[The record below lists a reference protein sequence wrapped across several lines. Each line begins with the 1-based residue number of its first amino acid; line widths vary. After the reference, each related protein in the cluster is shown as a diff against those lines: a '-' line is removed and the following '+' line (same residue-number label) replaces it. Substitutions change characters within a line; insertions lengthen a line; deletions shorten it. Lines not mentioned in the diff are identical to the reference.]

1 MSPAEAPT
9 EKIWG
14 GADFNFKY
22 LGATASHLSPNTH
35 QGLHS
40 RPGSPNPAG
49 RKKGGE
55 GFLTRLGSPIVTKE
69 HDDGADV
76 RVVDDLRAVG
86 KAQRQHPTG
95 VGPGLEKRRLAE
107 GMQNTTKGSS

>member
-1 MSPAEAPT
+1 MSFDTPVESKRTDP
-9 EKIWG
+9 
-14 GADFNFKY
+14 
-22 LGATASHLSPNTH
+22 
-35 QGLHS
+35 
-40 RPGSPNPAG
+40 
-49 RKKGGE
+49 
-55 GFLTRLGSPIVTKE
+55 KE